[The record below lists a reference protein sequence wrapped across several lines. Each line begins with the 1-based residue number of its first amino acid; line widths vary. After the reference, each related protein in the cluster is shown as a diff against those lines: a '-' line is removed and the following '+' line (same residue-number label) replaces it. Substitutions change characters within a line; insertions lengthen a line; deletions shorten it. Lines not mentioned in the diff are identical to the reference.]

1 MNRVIKFLGGVKSVM
16 AHPILSAEYGIVRLK
31 KGAKKALW
39 NTMYFL
45 GGESE
50 IVDTNVIN
58 DIDKK
63 EIKKE
68 DKVKDDDSEPTIADY
83 IETALK
89 EYNVSDD
96 ESKKLFDVTKQ
107 IMMNSLEDEAI
118 KFIRYNTP
126 IVKNKDDFE
135 YLLTG
140 FELLV
145 DKQKIKEAKSEVS
158 DLDTNAKES
167 LKLKNEDEEYEKA
180 DLLDLLTILL
190 QQLDLTDEE
199 QLGMYNNVQTI
210 VDEHP
215 EEENNLKNR
224 FIKILKN
231 MPEKSKDLFIHIQSV
246 LCDARAKYMKK
257 EEEKIINNEEK
268 ENNNVIYLP
277 KLEEK
282 VESFEEYNN
291 KDDKE
296 ETVAPKV
303 VETKKEEKIVET
315 KKEEKIVE
323 AKQEEKTASDIY
335 EKREE
340 IVSKLAL
347 LQKKLNKKQKKFD
360 KVSEKIKGSSESL
373 EYAIGYCTN
382 VELLSKF
389 SKHAASIKELKSYID
404 VLTKKLS
411 YVEKAIDK
419 KNKEI
424 EEERIAEE
432 YFREIEEQKRKQEEY
447 EKEYLQMVKEQEDA
461 EYVKYWENADI
472 NSMSELNRLTDSELK
487 TYIKL
492 EKKMGLR

>member
-50 IVDTNVIN
+50 VVDTNVIN

-257 EEEKIINNEEK
+257 EEKVVNNEEK

-282 VESFEEYNN
+282 VESFEEYNSN

-296 ETVAPKV
+296 ETVATKV
-303 VETKKEEKIVET
+303 VET

-472 NSMSELNRLTDSELK
+472 NSMSELNRLTDAELK

>member
-50 IVDTNVIN
+50 VVDTNVIN

-68 DKVKDDDSEPTIADY
+68 DNVKDDDSKPTIADY

-107 IMMNSLEDEAI
+107 IMKNSLEDEAI

-257 EEEKIINNEEK
+257 EEKVVNNEEK

-282 VESFEEYNN
+282 VESFEEYNSN

-296 ETVAPKV
+296 ETVATKV
-303 VETKKEEKIVET
+303 VET

-472 NSMSELNRLTDSELK
+472 NSMSELNRLTDAELK

>member
-50 IVDTNVIN
+50 VVDTNVIN

-107 IMMNSLEDEAI
+107 IMKNSLEDEAI

-257 EEEKIINNEEK
+257 EEKVVNNEEK

-282 VESFEEYNN
+282 VESFEEYNSN
-291 KDDKE
+291 KDDRE
-296 ETVAPKV
+296 ETAATKV
-303 VETKKEEKIVET
+303 VET

>member
-1 MNRVIKFLGGVKSVM
+1 
-16 AHPILSAEYGIVRLK
+16 
-31 KGAKKALW
+31 
-39 NTMYFL
+39 
-45 GGESE
+45 
-50 IVDTNVIN
+50 
-58 DIDKK
+58 
-63 EIKKE
+63 
-68 DKVKDDDSEPTIADY
+68 
-83 IETALK
+83 
-89 EYNVSDD
+89 
-96 ESKKLFDVTKQ
+96 
-107 IMMNSLEDEAI
+107 
-118 KFIRYNTP
+118 
-126 IVKNKDDFE
+126 
-135 YLLTG
+135 
-140 FELLV
+140 
-145 DKQKIKEAKSEVS
+145 
-158 DLDTNAKES
+158 
-167 LKLKNEDEEYEKA
+167 
-180 DLLDLLTILL
+180 
-190 QQLDLTDEE
+190 
-199 QLGMYNNVQTI
+199 
-210 VDEHP
+210 
-215 EEENNLKNR
+215 
-224 FIKILKN
+224 

-257 EEEKIINNEEK
+257 EEKVVNNEEK

-282 VESFEEYNN
+282 VESFEEYNSN

-296 ETVAPKV
+296 ETVATKV
-303 VETKKEEKIVET
+303 VET

-472 NSMSELNRLTDSELK
+472 NSMSELNRLTDAELK

>member
-50 IVDTNVIN
+50 VVDTNVIN

-107 IMMNSLEDEAI
+107 IMRNSLEDEAI

-145 DKQKIKEAKSEVS
+145 AKQKIKEVKSEVS
-158 DLDTNAKES
+158 DLDTNTKES

-257 EEEKIINNEEK
+257 EEEKVVNNEEK

-282 VESFEEYNN
+282 VESFEEYNSN

-303 VETKKEEKIVET
+303 VET

-340 IVSKLAL
+340 IVNKLAL
-347 LQKKLNKKQKKFD
+347 LQNKLNKKQKKFD

-472 NSMSELNRLTDSELK
+472 NSMSELNRLTDAELK

>member
-107 IMMNSLEDEAI
+107 IMKNSLEDEAI

-257 EEEKIINNEEK
+257 EEKVVNNEEK

-282 VESFEEYNN
+282 VESFEEYNSN

-296 ETVAPKV
+296 ETVATKV

-315 KKEEKIVE
+315 
-323 AKQEEKTASDIY
+323 KQEEKTASDIY

-432 YFREIEEQKRKQEEY
+432 YFRELEEQKRKQEEY

-472 NSMSELNRLTDSELK
+472 NSMSELNRLTDAELK

>member
-50 IVDTNVIN
+50 VVDTNVIN

-107 IMMNSLEDEAI
+107 IMKNSLEDEAI

-257 EEEKIINNEEK
+257 EEKVVNNEEK

-282 VESFEEYNN
+282 VESFEEYNSN

-296 ETVAPKV
+296 ETAATKV
-303 VETKKEEKIVET
+303 VET

-472 NSMSELNRLTDSELK
+472 NSMSELNRLTDAELK

>member
-68 DKVKDDDSEPTIADY
+68 DKVKVDDSEPTIADY

-107 IMMNSLEDEAI
+107 IMKNSLEDEAI

-158 DLDTNAKES
+158 DLDTNTKES

-257 EEEKIINNEEK
+257 EEKVVNNEEK

-282 VESFEEYNN
+282 VESFEEYNSN

-296 ETVAPKV
+296 ETVATKV
-303 VETKKEEKIVET
+303 VET

>member
-50 IVDTNVIN
+50 VVDTNVIN
-58 DIDKK
+58 NIEKKENK
-63 EIKKE
+63 EIKE
-68 DKVKDDDSEPTIADY
+68 ETVKVDDSDPTIADY

-107 IMMNSLEDEAI
+107 IMKNSLEDEAI

-257 EEEKIINNEEK
+257 EEKVVNNEEK

-282 VESFEEYNN
+282 VESFEEYNSN

-296 ETVAPKV
+296 ETVATKV

-315 KKEEKIVE
+315 
-323 AKQEEKTASDIY
+323 KQEEKTASDIY

-432 YFREIEEQKRKQEEY
+432 YFRELEEQKRKQEEY

-472 NSMSELNRLTDSELK
+472 NSMSELNRLTDAELK

>member
-68 DKVKDDDSEPTIADY
+68 DKVKDDDSKPTIADY

-107 IMMNSLEDEAI
+107 IMKNSLEDEAI

-190 QQLDLTDEE
+190 P
-199 QLGMYNNVQTI
+199 I
-210 VDEHP
+210 P
-215 EEENNLKNR
+215 
-224 FIKILKN
+224 F
-231 MPEKSKDLFIHIQSV
+231 P
-246 LCDARAKYMKK
+246 
-257 EEEKIINNEEK
+257 
-268 ENNNVIYLP
+268 
-277 KLEEK
+277 
-282 VESFEEYNN
+282 
-291 KDDKE
+291 
-296 ETVAPKV
+296 
-303 VETKKEEKIVET
+303 
-315 KKEEKIVE
+315 
-323 AKQEEKTASDIY
+323 
-335 EKREE
+335 
-340 IVSKLAL
+340 
-347 LQKKLNKKQKKFD
+347 
-360 KVSEKIKGSSESL
+360 
-373 EYAIGYCTN
+373 
-382 VELLSKF
+382 
-389 SKHAASIKELKSYID
+389 
-404 VLTKKLS
+404 
-411 YVEKAIDK
+411 
-419 KNKEI
+419 
-424 EEERIAEE
+424 
-432 YFREIEEQKRKQEEY
+432 
-447 EKEYLQMVKEQEDA
+447 
-461 EYVKYWENADI
+461 
-472 NSMSELNRLTDSELK
+472 
-487 TYIKL
+487 
-492 EKKMGLR
+492 

>member
-50 IVDTNVIN
+50 VVDTNVIN

-96 ESKKLFDVTKQ
+96 ESKKLFNVTKQ
-107 IMMNSLEDEAI
+107 IMGNSLEDEAI

-145 DKQKIKEAKSEVS
+145 AKQKIKEAKSKES
-158 DLDTNAKES
+158 DLDTNSKES

-257 EEEKIINNEEK
+257 EEKVVNNEEK

-277 KLEEK
+277 KLEEN
-282 VESFEEYNN
+282 VESFEEYNSN

-303 VETKKEEKIVET
+303 VET

-347 LQKKLNKKQKKFD
+347 LQNKLNKKQKKFD

-472 NSMSELNRLTDSELK
+472 NSMSELNRLTDAELK

>member
-68 DKVKDDDSEPTIADY
+68 DKVKVDDSEPTIADY

-107 IMMNSLEDEAI
+107 IMKNSLEDEAI

-257 EEEKIINNEEK
+257 EEKVVNNEEK

-282 VESFEEYNN
+282 VESFEEYNSN

-296 ETVAPKV
+296 ETVATKV
-303 VETKKEEKIVET
+303 VET

-472 NSMSELNRLTDSELK
+472 NSMSELNRLTDAELK

>member
-50 IVDTNVIN
+50 VVDTNVIN

-107 IMMNSLEDEAI
+107 IMKNSLEDEAI

-257 EEEKIINNEEK
+257 EEKVVNNEEK

-282 VESFEEYNN
+282 VESFEEYNSN
-291 KDDKE
+291 KDDRE
-296 ETVAPKV
+296 ETAATKV
-303 VETKKEEKIVET
+303 VET

-432 YFREIEEQKRKQEEY
+432 YFRELEEQKRKQEEY

-472 NSMSELNRLTDSELK
+472 NSMSELNRLTDAELK

>member
-50 IVDTNVIN
+50 VVDTNVIN

-107 IMMNSLEDEAI
+107 IMKNGLEDEAI

-145 DKQKIKEAKSEVS
+145 AKQKIKEVKSEVS
-158 DLDTNAKES
+158 DLDTNTKES

-257 EEEKIINNEEK
+257 EEEKVVNNEEK

-291 KDDKE
+291 NKDDKE
-296 ETVAPKV
+296 ETAATKV
-303 VETKKEEKIVET
+303 VET

-389 SKHAASIKELKSYID
+389 SKHASSIKELKSYID